1 MKVLI
6 KMSQKSREM
15 KNVVNIKFLRVFF
28 FQKIKAMFDCL
39 EMFLLEKKVRSPIY
53 ITWELYEKKN
63 LVFYY

>member
-1 MKVLI
+1 VKVLI

-53 ITWELYEKKN
+53 IT
-63 LVFYY
+63 